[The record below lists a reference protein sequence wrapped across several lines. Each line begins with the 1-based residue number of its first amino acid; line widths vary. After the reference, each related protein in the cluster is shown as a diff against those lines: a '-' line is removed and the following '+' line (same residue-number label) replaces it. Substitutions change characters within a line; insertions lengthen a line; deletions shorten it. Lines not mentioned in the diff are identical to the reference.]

1 MVDHSHAP
9 VVVDHSHLIHAHVPH
24 VVPGPATYQAITR
37 GAVHT
42 APLEGH
48 SVSQTS
54 LNLEPAPGTL

>member
-1 MVDHSHAP
+1 MVVA
-9 VVVDHSHLIHAHVPH
+9 A
-24 VVPGPATYQAITR
+24 PGPATYQAITR